1 MKTIKKVKQWIM
13 LIGSKLSQKYNL
25 FNACIA
31 KHIYNAFID

>member
-13 LIGSKLSQKYNL
+13 IIGGKLSQKYNL

-31 KHIYNAFID
+31 NTYIMHSF